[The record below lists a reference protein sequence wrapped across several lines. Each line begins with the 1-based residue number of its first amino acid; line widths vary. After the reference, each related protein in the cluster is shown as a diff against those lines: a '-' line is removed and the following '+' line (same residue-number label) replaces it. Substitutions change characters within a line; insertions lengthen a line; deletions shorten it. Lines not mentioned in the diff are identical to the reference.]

1 MAIYFRTP
9 NGNVRQASTIHM
21 NVGNNVGE
29 KRIQSIYYGVG
40 AGKVKQIYEGD
51 TVALLNV
58 NYNYINNISLNQK
71 EIPANAT
78 LVVSH
83 PNSKYKIYAT
93 GNTTGI
99 NNNGFGSLLYA
110 NLYTKAKKIEIVS
123 PENNYKLTSWVG
135 FYNSN
140 LSYCIENLIFNGCI
154 LPNTT
159 IFSNIKE
166 LYGNADKFKCYII
179 GLNNNFVLNLGRVN
193 NGSNLYGNLRL
204 KAQNIRYFYGS
215 LLNSNNVNLF
225 AELEIS
231 KPLTVITL
239 PTMSVNKG
247 DINLNF
253 NNVNNSYYISLSSG
267 SYQNFTLA
275 LNWSSQNFSLRY
287 VGSYLPAWIR
297 INSNFKLIGNEAKI
311 YLNCKKILDFT
322 YSSPQTHFL
331 GPYLLDSSSSSN
343 YFNYIGNFN
352 SNFNNRIYIYC
363 NNSTI
368 ANKIMQ
374 KTLYGL
380 NYSFYSGT
388 STDTLKRNI
397 YYLESFSPITDTEIY
412 RPDDIN
418 KTQPYFGNGNYGAY
432 RSNRL
437 GICVFYDYLE

>member
-21 NVGNNVGE
+21 NVGNNAGE

-40 AGKVKQIYEGD
+40 AGKGKQIYEGD

-99 NNNGFGSLLYA
+99 NNNGFGNLRYA

-179 GLNNNFVLNLGRVN
+179 GLNNNFVLNLGQVN

-204 KAQNIRYFYGS
+204 KAQNIRYVYGN
-215 LLNSNNVNLF
+215 LLNSNNINFF
-225 AELEIS
+225 AEIECS
-231 KPLTVITL
+231 HTDVCFIT
-239 PTMSVNKG
+239 PIMSVNKG
-247 DINLNF
+247 DINLKF
-253 NNVNNSYYISLSSG
+253 NNVDRCQYIFLRNG
-267 SYQNFTLA
+267 SYQNFTLT
-275 LNWSSQNFSLRY
+275 LNWDTQNSSLYYIPWNPPVCIGIF
-287 VGSYLPAWIR
+287 
-297 INSNFKLIGNEAKI
+297 SNFKLIGNEAKI

-322 YSSPQTHFL
+322 YSNTQMHFL
-331 GPYLLDSSSSSN
+331 GPCGVNNSSEYYWN
-343 YFNYIGNFN
+343 FYGNFS
-352 SNFNNRIYIYC
+352 SNFNNKIYIYC
-363 NNSTI
+363 NNFTI

-374 KTLYGL
+374 KTLYGF
-380 NYSFYSGT
+380 NYSYSINTGT
-388 STDTLKRNI
+388 FKRNTN
-397 YYLESFSPITDTEIY
+397 YLESFSPITDAEIY